1 MMTGIDVMT
10 AQKNFDKLIDD
21 VNAGGAP
28 VMIANSNGRSAVLV
42 SEDDWRSIQE
52 TLYISSIKGMTE
64 SIINA
69 GLEKSSECTR
79 YDPNEEW

>member
-28 VMIANSNGRSAVLV
+28 IIIANAKGRSAVLV

-79 YDPNEEW
+79 YDYE

>member
-10 AQKNFDKLIDD
+10 DQKNFDKLIDD

-28 VMIANSNGRSAVLV
+28 IMIANAKGRSAVLV

-52 TLYISSIKGMTE
+52 TLYISSINGMTE

-79 YDPNEEW
+79 YNYE

>member
-10 AQKNFDKLIDD
+10 DQKNFDKLIDD

-28 VMIANSNGRSAVLV
+28 IMIANAKGRSAVLV
-42 SEDDWRSIQE
+42 SEDDWRDIQE

-79 YDPNEEW
+79 YNYE